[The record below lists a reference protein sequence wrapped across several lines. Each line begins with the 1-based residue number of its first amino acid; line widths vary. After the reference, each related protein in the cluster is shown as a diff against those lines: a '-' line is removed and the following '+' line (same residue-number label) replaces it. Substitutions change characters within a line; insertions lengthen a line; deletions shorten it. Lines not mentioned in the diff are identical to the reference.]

1 MSIKGAKKVPGGCHM
16 TLFHFTGIKGSGMS
30 SLAQILYDSGH
41 KVQGSDVEKHF
52 FTEEP
57 LRNREISIYPF
68 DENNIKPGMVVIAG
82 NAFPDSHPEF
92 LKAQELGVEVVRYHD
107 FLGNYMQKFIS
118 IGVTGSHGK
127 TSTTG
132 LLAHVISGYA
142 PSSYLIGDGTGKG
155 IEDARYFAFEACEY
169 KRHFLAYEP
178 DYAIMTNID
187 FDHPDYFKDLD
198 DVLDA
203 FGEMALRVK
212 KGLIACGDD
221 PHLQEIQANVPVVYY
236 GFDDSNDFAAKNII
250 KESTGSTFDVYVR
263 NEFYFTFTI
272 PLTGDHAIL
281 NALGVIALSHYEGI
295 PAEVVQKGLTT
306 FHGVKRRFSVM
317 ESDGRVIVDDYA
329 HHPTEI
335 QATLQSAKQ
344 KYPDKEMVAIF
355 QPHTFTRTA
364 ALLEEFAESLAEAD
378 HVYLCDIFGSARE
391 QEGTLTIEE
400 LIKRVP
406 GAQYLELKNIE
417 ELEKHGRAAYL
428 FMGAGDVQKYLNA
441 FKIKVNKSETI

>member
-1 MSIKGAKKVPGGCHM
+1 M

-30 SLAQILYDSGH
+30 SLAQILHDSNH
-41 KVQGSDVEKHF
+41 QVQGSDVEKYF
-52 FTEEP
+52 FTQDP
-57 LRNREISIYPF
+57 LVERGIQIFPF
-68 DENNIKPGMVVIAG
+68 DENNIKDGMIVIAG
-82 NAFPDSHPEF
+82 NAFPDDHPEIV
-92 LKAQELGVEVVRYHD
+92 KAKEIGVEVVRYHE
-107 FLGNYMQKFIS
+107 FLGNYMEKFIS

-132 LLAHVISGYA
+132 LLAHVVSGYE
-142 PSSYLIGDGTGKG
+142 PTSFLIGDGTGKG
-155 IEDARYFAFEACEY
+155 DKDAQYFAFEACEY

-187 FDHPDYFKDLD
+187 FDHPDYFKDLN

-236 GFDDSNDFAAKNII
+236 GFEESNDFAAKNIQ
-250 KESTGSTFDVYVR
+250 KSSTGSTFDVFVR
-263 NEFYFTFTI
+263 NEFYYTFTI

-281 NALGVIALSHYEGI
+281 NALGVIALCHYEGI
-295 PAEVVQKGLTT
+295 PASLVQERLSNFT
-306 FHGVKRRFSVM
+306 GVKRRFSIS
-317 ESDGRVIVDDYA
+317 EYEGHIIIDDYA

-335 QATLQSAKQ
+335 KATLQSAKQ
-344 KYPDKEMVAIF
+344 KYPDKEMIAIF

-364 ALLEEFAESLAEAD
+364 ALLDEFAHSLAEAD
-378 HVYLCDIFGSARE
+378 HVYLCDIFSSARE
-391 QEGTLTIEE
+391 QEGSLTIEE

-406 GAQYLELKNIE
+406 NAKHLELDNVAQ
-417 ELEKHGRAAYL
+417 LEQHGQSVYL
-428 FMGAGDVQKYLNA
+428 FMGAGDIQKYLNE
-441 FKIKVNKSETI
+441 FKAYITKNETA